1 MAVLGAVAIALA
13 GVYVVMAGSSDTSLI
28 GWILIVVGLVMLP
41 VNIAMRRRGV
51 RAGMRHPFGR
61 R

>member
-1 MAVLGAVAIALA
+1 VAVLGALVVALA
-13 GVYVVMAGSSDTSLI
+13 GVYVVVAGSSDTSLI
-28 GWILIVVGLVMLP
+28 GWVLVVVGLVLLP
-41 VNIAMRRRGV
+41 VNIAMRRRGI